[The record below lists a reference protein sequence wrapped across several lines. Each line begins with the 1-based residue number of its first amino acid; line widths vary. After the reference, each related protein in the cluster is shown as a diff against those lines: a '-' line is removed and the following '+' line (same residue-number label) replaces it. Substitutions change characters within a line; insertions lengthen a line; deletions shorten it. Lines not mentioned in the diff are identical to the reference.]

1 MLILGIV
8 LALVG
13 VIFGIGSGGLFWHS
27 DFLLQVH
34 NFDCALLCIFLLLIS
49 VALLITGVGTVI
61 FWYMKGEE

>member
-1 MLILGIV
+1 MLIVGIV

-13 VIFGIGSGGLFWHS
+13 VIFGIGSGVLFGYS

-34 NFDCALLCIFLLLIS
+34 NFNCALLCIFLLLTS

-61 FWYMKGEE
+61 FWYTKGED

>member
-13 VIFGIGSGGLFWHS
+13 VIFGIGSGVLFGYS

-34 NFDCALLCIFLLLIS
+34 NFNCTLLCIFLLLTS
-49 VALLITGVGTVI
+49 VALLVTGVGIVI
-61 FWYMKGEE
+61 FWYINGED

>member
-1 MLILGIV
+1 MLIIGIV

-13 VIFGIGSGGLFWHS
+13 VIFGIGSGVLFGYS

-34 NFDCALLCIFLLLIS
+34 NFNCTLLCIFLLLTS
-49 VALLITGVGTVI
+49 VALLATGVGTVI